1 MMRKSWL
8 IALLLSCC
16 TLLSAQEPATVLG
29 RLIAANQPNS
39 LKARFTQT
47 RHTPLLEENLV
58 SEGWV
63 YMMAPDRIRWE
74 TTAPVQK
81 VSILNDDAAGRR
93 FRLPAE
99 KDFSATVLEGEGEL
113 ALMLIPLRRDLKQL
127 MTQVVVKADP
137 KTLRL
142 RSVLLRQE
150 GGGWTL
156 IEFKDVKTD
165 VALDAALFEKGE

>member
-1 MMRKSWL
+1 MRKCWF
-8 IALLLSCC
+8 ITLLLFCS

-29 RLIAANQPNS
+29 RLMAANQPSS

-47 RHTPLLEENLV
+47 RHTPMLEENLK

-63 YMMAPDRIRWE
+63 YMIAPDKIRWE
-74 TTAPVQK
+74 TTSPVQK

-99 KDFSATVLEGEGEL
+99 KDFSATILEGEGEL
-113 ALMLIPLRRDLKQL
+113 TLMLMPLRRDLKQL
-127 MTQVVVKADP
+127 MTQVVVKAHP
-137 KTLRL
+137 ETLRIH
-142 RSVLLRQE
+142 SVLLRQE

-165 VALDAALFEKGE
+165 VPLDAALFEKGE